1 MYTFLLSIVLLVLGY
16 LIYGKF
22 VEKVFGI
29 DPNAETPAVK
39 LEDGVDF
46 IPLPVWKI
54 FMIQFL
60 NIAGLGPIFGAIA
73 GALFG
78 PVAFIWIVIGSIFAG
93 GVHDYMSGM
102 LSLRNDGKSV
112 PELVGKY
119 LGNSYRMAMRF
130 ISVILL
136 VLVGVVFVA
145 GPATILH
152 GLTGLNVQVLVYI
165 IFAYYLIA
173 TLVPVDKIIAKIYPL
188 FGAALLF
195 MAAGVGVMLFV
206 KGYKIPELFGNMTNM
221 QANPMKTPIF
231 PMLFITIACGAI
243 SGFHSTQAPLMARCI
258 TNEKQGR
265 SVFYGSMIAE
275 GVVALVWAAAA
286 MSFFGGIKG
295 LAGFDG
301 NAAAIVNVISNSLL
315 GKVGGALAVFGVV
328 AAPITS
334 GDTAFRSA
342 RLTIADA
349 LNFEQHSM
357 KNRLLVAIPLF
368 VIGFFLSKVDFN
380 IVWRYFGFTNQLIA
394 TIVLW
399 TATAY
404 FAIEKKNFWITFIP
418 SVFMTSVCIAFIM
431 MAPIGFGLP
440 VMMSKYSGIV
450 LALVIGATFLAT
462 KNKVYTK
469 ENLAK
474 KSI

>member
-1 MYTFLLSIVLLVLGY
+1 MITFLVSIVLLVLGH
-16 LIYGKF
+16 LFYGKF
-22 VEKVFGI
+22 VEKVFGV
-29 DPNAETPAVK
+29 DPKAETPAIR

-46 IPLPVWKI
+46 IPLPGWKI

-119 LGNSYRMAMRF
+119 LGQPYRMAMRV
-130 ISVILL
+130 ISVVLL

-152 GLTGLNVQVLVYI
+152 GLTGLNVQMLIYI
-165 IFAYYLIA
+165 IFGYYLIA

-206 KGYKIPELFGNMTNM
+206 GGFEIPELFGNITNM
-221 QANPMKTPIF
+221 QATPMKTPIF

-243 SGFHSTQAPLMARCI
+243 SGFHSTQSPLMARCL

-286 MSFFGGIKG
+286 MAFFGGVKG

-404 FAIEKKNFWITFIP
+404 FVIEKKNFWISYIP
-418 SVFMTSVCIAFIM
+418 AVFMTSVCIAFIM

-440 VMMSKYSGIV
+440 VMMSKYAGIALAIVIGIV
-450 LALVIGATFLAT
+450 FLAV
-462 KNKVYTK
+462 KDKVYNK
-469 ENLAK
+469 EGK
-474 KSI
+474 KVTV

>member
-1 MYTFLLSIVLLVLGY
+1 MFTFLVSIVLLVLGH
-16 LIYGKF
+16 LFYGKF

-29 DPNAETPAVK
+29 DPKAKTPAIE

-46 IPLPVWKI
+46 IPLPGWKI

-102 LSLRNDGKSV
+102 LSLRNGGKSV

-119 LGNSYRMAMRF
+119 LGQPYRMAMRV

-152 GLTGLNVQVLVYI
+152 GLTGMNVQVLVYI
-165 IFAYYLIA
+165 IFAYYLVA

-206 KGYKIPELFGNMTNM
+206 KGYQIPELFGNIKNM
-221 QANPMKTPIF
+221 QMTPLKTPIF

-243 SGFHSTQAPLMARCI
+243 SGFHSTQAPLMARCL

-265 SVFYGSMIAE
+265 PVFYGSMIAE
-275 GVVALVWAAAA
+275 GIVALVWAAAA
-286 MSFFGGIKG
+286 MAFFGGIKG

-357 KNRLLVAIPLF
+357 KNRLLVAMPLF
-368 VIGFFLSKVDFN
+368 VIGFFLSRVDFN

-404 FAIEKKNFWITFIP
+404 FVKEKKNFWITYIP
-418 SVFMTSVCIAFIM
+418 AVFMTAVCITFIM
-431 MAPIGFGLP
+431 MAPIGLGLP
-440 VMMSKYSGIV
+440 VMLSKYVGIG
-450 LALVIGATFLAT
+450 LAILLGVVFLVV
-462 KNKVYTK
+462 KDRVYVEK
-469 ENLAK
+469 DSQDAVK
-474 KSI
+474 

>member
-1 MYTFLLSIVLLVLGY
+1 FFISIVLLVLGY